1 MSLRQKTKSWI
12 KQRWPLVTMLQEV
25 WSTVGGRCKEDWSTS
40 CLKENTQVEQ
50 PYCETL
56 IESTF
61 CQRRRQAWFVEAK
74 LII

>member
-1 MSLRQKTKSWI
+1 
-12 KQRWPLVTMLQEV
+12 MLQEV